1 MRQGRGRGRII
12 TGAVLLALLGASP
25 PAAAQPLPALHA
37 QAERIT
43 VSGLSSGAYMAGQF
57 AVAHSARVSGVGMFA
72 GGPYYCVGTNV
83 HRAEGVCM
91 QGDPG
96 ADSSIRD
103 AERLAKLGLIDATRH
118 LRTQRAWLL
127 AGAADRT
134 VVTTVVRS
142 AADFHRHYNAAGM
155 HFEEQQGLG
164 HGLPTVAQGVACDAT
179 APPFIN
185 RCGIDRVADMLAALQ
200 AGSPAAG
207 SAAPPAGRLL
217 AFDQSAFVGRWRR
230 WWDLSSLA
238 ATGYVYVPAQCEK
251 GKRCRVH
258 VALHGCRQG
267 TAAIGEAFVRDAGY
281 NDWAARHDLIVL
293 YPQAQPSQP
302 TLMAWWRPFNPR
314 GCWDWWGYAGTDY
327 AVKSGVQISAIAAM
341 LDRLAERR

>member
-1 MRQGRGRGRII
+1 MTRRRGRWRII
-12 TGAVLLALLGASP
+12 TAAATLALLGVLQ
-25 PAAAQPLPALHA
+25 PAAAQKLPALHA
-37 QAERIT
+37 QADRVT
-43 VSGLSSGAYMAGQF
+43 VSGLSSGAYMAAQV
-57 AVAHSARVSGVGMFA
+57 AVAHAARVSGVGIFA
-72 GGPYYCVGTNV
+72 GGPYYCVGINAS
-83 HRAEGVCM
+83 RAEGVCM

-96 ADSSIRD
+96 ADGSIRD

-118 LRTQRAWLL
+118 LRAQRAWLL

-142 AADFHRHYNAAGM
+142 AADFHRHYNAAGV
-155 HFEEQQGLG
+155 HFEEQPGLG
-164 HGLPTVAQGVACDAT
+164 HGLPTAAQGVACDAT

-185 RCGIDRVADMLAALQ
+185 RCGTDRVTDMLAGLQ

-207 SAAPPAGRLL
+207 SVAPAGRLI
-217 AFDQSAFVGRWRR
+217 AFDQSEFVSRWRR

-251 GKRCRVH
+251 GTRCRVH

-267 TAAIGEAFVRDAGY
+267 TVAIGEAFVRDTGY
-281 NDWAARHDLIVL
+281 NAWAARHDLVVL
-293 YPQAQPSQP
+293 YPQVQPSQP

-314 GCWDWWGYAGTDY
+314 GCWDWWGYTGTDY
-327 AVKSGVQISAIAAM
+327 AVKSGVQIAAIAAM
-341 LDRLAERR
+341 LDRLAEPR